1 MRAFIDT
8 SALFKKY
15 AQESGT
21 DEFESLLQKVTD
33 IAVSPLTWIE
43 IHSVLAR
50 RMRERLLTRQEADR
64 ITAEARRDF
73 RYFSR
78 VRWTESLVEKS
89 CGLAGQLSLRT
100 LDSIQLA
107 SGVLSLPDCFVTADL
122 KLFKEAQ
129 KILKSVILV

>member
-1 MRAFIDT
+1 MRAFVDT

-15 AQESGT
+15 VQEAGA
-21 DEFESLLQKVTD
+21 DEFEALLIRVTD
-33 IAVSPLTWIE
+33 VAVSPLTWIE